1 MTLHWEIF
9 TNIDTKVMRVD
20 TKVLSKENKVQLNR
34 FRSLEKRPRMSRE
47 RSKRGD
53 SAIAETGT
61 NTTNVEQ

>member
-1 MTLHWEIF
+1 M
-9 TNIDTKVMRVD
+9 D

-34 FRSLEKRPRMSRE
+34 FESLEKRPRMSRE